1 MDPVKR
7 MLSGFEDYFTWTL
20 SFLPL
25 LTGFMLLRGI
35 GADYTHLMILHLLSV
50 ELLLIAIP
58 FTKLTHM
65 LSTFSAR
72 WYNGAVAGYK
82 GVKA

>member
-1 MDPVKR
+1 
-7 MLSGFEDYFTWTL
+7 MLSTFQDYFTWLL

-35 GADYTHLMILHLLSV
+35 GADYTQMMTLHLISV
-50 ELLLIAIP
+50 ELLLIVTP
-58 FTKLTHM
+58 FTKLAHM

-72 WYNGAVAGYK
+72 WYNGAAAGYK
-82 GVKA
+82 GLKA